1 MNIEKKPQKRLPFQK
16 ETQGEAEEEG
26 DRRWLP
32 ETLHP
37 YGRFYMTWLFLVT
50 SAFLYNAYCIPLRS
64 SYPYQ
69 TKSNLLYWLIL
80 DYTCDIIY
88 FIDMVLIKPRLR
100 FMKGGISVKARDETL
115 KHYLMSSVFKLDLFA
130 MIPTDFIY
138 IYSGPTPIWR
148 LNKLTKVGILLF
160 FTNISMEPTEV
171 LLILRFHRLILYL
184 SIFYLS
190 IFYPLTLILR
200 IRSPLRMGD
209 IPQLLILSFSGKSF

>member
-1 MNIEKKPQKRLPFQK
+1 MKRFLFQK
-16 ETQGEAEEEG
+16 ETQGEAEDEEKW
-26 DRRWLP
+26 RCRLP

-37 YGRFYMTWLFLVT
+37 YGQCIHLYFPIVQPKNDFRRRSGRIYMTWLFLVT

-88 FIDMVLIKPRLR
+88 FIDMTLIKPRLR

-148 LNKLTKVGILLF
+148 LNKLTK
-160 FTNISMEPTEV
+160 
-171 LLILRFHRLILYL
+171 
-184 SIFYLS
+184 
-190 IFYPLTLILR
+190 
-200 IRSPLRMGD
+200 
-209 IPQLLILSFSGKSF
+209 